1 MSMTAAVANMET
13 RRPNRPPVTSPGYP
27 WKLFWVLVLA
37 CLLGFGAAL
46 PYIYALFPG
55 MVARGALPMP
65 LPILVTVQLMQ
76 STIIF
81 GGIVALGIL
90 LAGKVGIEAPL
101 LHGWLYRTR
110 VPLPA
115 GWLRIPLL
123 WGLGIGVAL
132 FVLYL
137 LVFRPF
143 IPEWPLQQEAALPV
157 WKRFLICFYGAINVE
172 LLMRFFLLSLFL
184 WLFKKMTRDASP
196 RPGAGLFWAANAV
209 VAVIYGLGHI
219 PAAKSLM
226 TLTPIV
232 LAAVLVPSGV
242 FALAFGY
249 LTWKRGIEAA
259 MLAHFSSD
267 FIARVLG
274 PIILR

>member
-1 MSMTAAVANMET
+1 MHMTATVATMET
-13 RRPNRPPVTSPGYP
+13 SRPNPHPVRSPGYP
-27 WKLFWVLVLA
+27 WKLFWVLVLS
-37 CLLGFGAAL
+37 CLLGIGAAL
-46 PYIYALFPG
+46 PYLYALFPG
-55 MVARGALPMP
+55 MVARAALSMP
-65 LPILVTVQLMQ
+65 LPVLVTAQLMQ

-90 LAGKVGIEAPL
+90 LARKVGIEAPI
-101 LHGWLYRTR
+101 LHGWLYRTGVR
-110 VPLPA
+110 FPA

-123 WGLGIGVAL
+123 WGLAIGVAL

-143 IPEWPLQQEAALPV
+143 IPEWPLQKEAALPV
-157 WKRFLICFYGAINVE
+157 WQRFLVCFYGAINIE

-184 WLFKKMTRDASP
+184 WVLKKITGGATP
-196 RPGAGLFWAANAV
+196 RPGAGIFWAANV
-209 VAVIYGLGHI
+209 SVAVIYALAHI

-232 LAAVLVPSGV
+232 LAAVLLPTGIFS
-242 FALAFGY
+242 LAFGY
-249 LTWKRGIEAA
+249 LTWNRGIEAA

-267 FIARVLG
+267 LIARVLG
-274 PIILR
+274 PMVLR

>member
-1 MSMTAAVANMET
+1 MNMTAAVAIMET
-13 RRPNRPPVTSPGYP
+13 SRPHPHPVRSPGYP

-37 CLLGFGAAL
+37 CLVGFGAAL
-46 PYIYALFPG
+46 PYVYALFPG
-55 MVARGALPMP
+55 MVSRGPLPMP
-65 LPILVTVQLMQ
+65 LPVLVTVQLMQ

-90 LAGKVGIEAPL
+90 LARQVGIEAPI
-101 LHGWLYRTR
+101 LHRWLYRTGVQFPR
-110 VPLPA
+110 
-115 GWLRIPLL
+115 GWLRTPLL
-123 WGLGIGVAL
+123 WGLAIGVAL
-132 FVLYL
+132 VVLYL

-143 IPEWPLQQEAALPV
+143 IPEWPLQQEAALPL
-157 WKRFLICFYGAINVE
+157 WQRFLVCFYGAINIE

-184 WLFKKMTRDASP
+184 WLLKTITRDASP
-196 RPGAGLFWAANAV
+196 RPGTGIFWAANV
-209 VAVIYGLGHI
+209 IVAVIYALAHI

-226 TLTPIV
+226 TLTPVV
-232 LAAVLVPSGV
+232 LAAVLLPTGI

-267 FIARVLG
+267 LIARVLG
-274 PIILR
+274 PMVLK